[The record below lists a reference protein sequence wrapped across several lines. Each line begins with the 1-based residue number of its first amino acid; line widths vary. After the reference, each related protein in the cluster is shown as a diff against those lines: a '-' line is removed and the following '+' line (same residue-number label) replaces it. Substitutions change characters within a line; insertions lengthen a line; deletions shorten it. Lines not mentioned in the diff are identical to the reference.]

1 VGAHPANFNAQVD
14 GRFPHE
20 RTSARET
27 AQPAAMRADLQCM
40 TPMAWRAYL
49 GAGAVAACVVL
60 TLPAG
65 PRAVLLIVVSAS
77 AALALAAGIKGYRP
91 AGAAA
96 WWLVAAGQGL
106 FVLGDVLFSV
116 NDLILHIE
124 PFPSLADAL
133 YLAGYPA
140 LAAGLALLIRR
151 RSTRRDTPA
160 LLDAAIIATGFGLIT
175 WVLVMV
181 PYFRDPE
188 LALLERVVSLAY
200 PVGDAL
206 LLALAAALAVAAGR
220 RPVAYWLLVGN
231 LVVTLVADTI
241 FSVLALRGGDTGPT
255 DAGYVVGYVLLGA
268 AALHPSMVG
277 LSEPAPERRARL
289 SRGRLLAM
297 GAAALVAPALLVVER
312 VQGSQVEAAAVAGGW
327 AVLFVLAA
335 VRVVGL
341 VRDIERAEAERRRL
355 FDRTL
360 QATEQ
365 ERSEV
370 AAELHDGPIQRL
382 TALVY
387 ELEHAKRRL
396 LQASSHAGA
405 ARLEQA
411 QAALSAE
418 VQGLRQLMVSLRP
431 PVLDEVG
438 LEAALRDQVGAFAR
452 RSGVD
457 CSLRVALDE
466 RLGREL
472 ETVVYRITQEA
483 LYNVARHSRAG
494 RLWLDLEETGE
505 RVRLEIRDD
514 GVGFQPVPS
523 SVLVRDGRFGLAGMR
538 ERVEM
543 AGGSWQVHARP
554 GGGVTIR
561 ASFRAR
567 SAA

>member
-1 VGAHPANFNAQVD
+1 M
-14 GRFPHE
+14 
-20 RTSARET
+20 TS
-27 AQPAAMRADLQCM
+27 
-40 TPMAWRAYL
+40 MAWRAYL
-49 GAGAVAACVVL
+49 GAGALAACVVL
-60 TLPAG
+60 TLPAA
-65 PRAVLLIVVSAS
+65 PKAVLYIAVSAS
-77 AALALAAGIKGYRP
+77 AALAVSMGALRYRP
-91 AGAAA
+91 PGVGA
-96 WWLVAAGQGL
+96 WWLLAAGQGL
-106 FVLGDVLFSV
+106 FVLGDVLFTV
-116 NDLILHIE
+116 NELVLHIE
-124 PFPSLADAL
+124 PFPSLADIL

-140 LAAGLALLIRR
+140 MAGGLALLLRR
-151 RSTRRDTPA
+151 RSTRRDRPA

-188 LALLERVVSLAY
+188 LTMLERVASLAY
-200 PVGDAL
+200 PVADIL

-220 RPVAYWLLVGN
+220 RPPAYWLLVAN
-231 LVVTLVADTI
+231 LVVTLVVDTI
-241 FSVLALRGGDTGPT
+241 FSVLALRGADTGAT
-255 DAGYVVGYVLLGA
+255 DAGYIVGYVLLGA

-277 LSEPAPERRARL
+277 LSEPAPERRARV

-297 GAAALVAPALLVVER
+297 GAAALVAPALLVVQR
-312 VQGSQVEAAAVAGGW
+312 LQGSRVDAAAIAGGW
-327 AVLFVLAA
+327 TLLFVLVAT
-335 VRVVGL
+335 RMVGL
-341 VRDIERAEAERRRL
+341 VRDIERAEQERRSL
-355 FDRTL
+355 LDRTL
-360 QATEQ
+360 QAAEQ
-365 ERSEV
+365 ERIEV

-382 TALVY
+382 TALAY

-396 LQASSHAGA
+396 LRASPQEGA

-418 VQGLRQLMVSLRP
+418 VQGLRQLMMSLRP
-431 PVLDEVG
+431 PALDEVG

-452 RSGVD
+452 RFGVE
-457 CSLRVALDE
+457 CSLRVALAG
-466 RLGREL
+466 RLDREL

-483 LYNVARHSRAG
+483 LQNVARHAQAG
-494 RLWLDLEETGE
+494 RLWLDLEASGE
-505 RVRLEIRDD
+505 RVSLEIRDD

-561 ASFRAR
+561 ASFLVP